1 VDEGTVV
8 LSTVGKG
15 FLRGQLGLA
24 CWSVLVYAVARPEIV
39 GARLRLLPLLA
50 TVGFASA
57 AALLWRQQRWWRLA
71 ATIGYASLAGYYL
84 SRLGD
89 PYLTTSGRHNC
100 ILYGGALV
108 VLALGLALPW
118 PIWVSPELANLPP
131 DQLNV
136 AAPASRA
143 LRHSKPLP
151 PHAVRF
157 GSDGPR
163 RPLP

>member
-1 VDEGTVV
+1 MDEQAVV

-15 FLRGQLGLA
+15 FLRWQLGLA

-39 GARLRLLPLLA
+39 GARVRLLPLVA
-50 TVGFASA
+50 TAGFASA
-57 AALLWRQQRWWRLA
+57 ALLLWRQQRWWRLA
-71 ATIGYASLAGYYL
+71 AIAGYALLAWYYL

-89 PYLTTSGRHNC
+89 PYLSSGSKHTC
-100 ILYGGALV
+100 ILYGGALIV
-108 VLALGLALPW
+108 LGLGLVLPW
-118 PIWVSPELANLPP
+118 PVWVSPELANLPP

-136 AAPASRA
+136 AAPATRA
-143 LRHSKPLP
+143 LQHSQPLP
-151 PHAVRF
+151 PTAVRF